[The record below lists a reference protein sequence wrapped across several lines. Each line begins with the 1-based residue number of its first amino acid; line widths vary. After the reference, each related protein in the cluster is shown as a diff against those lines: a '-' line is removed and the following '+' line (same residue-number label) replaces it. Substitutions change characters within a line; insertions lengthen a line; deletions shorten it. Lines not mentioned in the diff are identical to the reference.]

1 MATNF
6 MMLSRDLFETE
17 DYLLERFTRR
27 EALLDLLYLAA
38 YKDRSF
44 KIRGNVVEQKAG
56 QVAKSIRELAGRWH
70 WSVNTVQR
78 YLKELESD
86 GVIDTQK
93 SNVIQVISI
102 KKYLI
107 LNTQSDTQFD
117 TQTDTPINK
126 EYIYNN
132 NKEKDTEVS
141 KRKPKEKKKKDSV
154 PPTLD
159 EVAAYIKEKGFHF
172 NAKEFIDYYEA
183 DDWHYG
189 KKRQKVTSWKRC
201 CLTWEK
207 NRKNDYPS
215 LFGQETDVTNDQGET
230 MVIPPEWN
238 IVGEDGRH
246 YETYYDMTRQQNS
259 YEEYFEQYGNY
270 K

>member
-1 MATNF
+1 MRKDF
-6 MMLSRDLFETE
+6 SMLSKELMESE
-17 DYLLERFTRR
+17 DYFLERFTRMQ
-27 EALLDLLYLAA
+27 AYIDLCLLAEWKERKFLKRGIVVELKPGQLAKSEDELAA
-38 YKDRSF
+38 RWKWSRNTVRKF
-44 KIRGNVVEQKAG
+44 LFEQQMVGNIEQQKSRLITVITVKFGLMVAQQNEQQNGTKVEQQNG
-56 QVAKSIRELAGRWH
+56 QL
-70 WSVNTVQR
+70 T
-78 YLKELESD
+78 
-86 GVIDTQK
+86 ID
-93 SNVIQVISI
+93 SNI
-102 KKYLI
+102 
-107 LNTQSDTQFD
+107 
-117 TQTDTPINK
+117 
-126 EYIYNN
+126 NN
-132 NKEKDTEVS
+132 NKKEDDTNVS
-141 KRKPKEKKKKDSV
+141 PKKKKKVFV

-189 KKRQKVTSWKRC
+189 KKRQKVTNWKRC

-238 IVGEDGRH
+238 VVGEDGRH
-246 YETYYDMTRQQNS
+246 YETIYDMTRQQNS

>member
-1 MATNF
+1 MRKDF
-6 MMLSRDLFETE
+6 SMLSKELMESE
-17 DYLLERFTRR
+17 DYFSERFTRMQ
-27 EALLDLLYLAA
+27 AYIDLCLLAEWKERKFLKRGIVIELKPGQLAKSEDELAA
-38 YKDRSF
+38 
-44 KIRGNVVEQKAG
+44 
-56 QVAKSIRELAGRWH
+56 RWK
-70 WSVNTVQR
+70 WSRNTVRKFLFEQQR
-78 YLKELESD
+78 VGNIEQ
-86 GVIDTQK
+86 QK
-93 SNVIQVISI
+93 SRIITVITVKFGLMIAQQNEQQNITKSEQHT
-102 KKYLI
+102 
-107 LNTQSDTQFD
+107 N
-117 TQTDTPINK
+117 NK
-126 EYIYNN
+126 EDNN
-132 NKEKDTEVS
+132 NIKEKDTEVS
-141 KRKPKEKKKKDSV
+141 KRKPKEKKDKGFV

-189 KKRQKVTSWKRC
+189 KKRQKVSNWKRC
-201 CLTWEK
+201 CITWEN

-215 LFGQETDVTNDQGET
+215 LFGQETGVTNDQGEK

-246 YETYYDMTRQQNS
+246 YETIYDMTRQQNS